1 MGKLCNKKVIAASLL
16 EWTLGSK
23 TTFAKDENKDLADKA
38 KKLGIELPSP
48 DLAAFETIYC
58 EVDKYNL
65 NGVKVSKKA
74 AEKGIA
80 TLIGKQI
87 NWNHEGAHQ
96 ICGYIID
103 AFIKE
108 DKIYIDGILFK
119 SLFTEEFGTVIE
131 LFESGKLFVSFELW
145 NRKEDG
151 TSIVKDLGNGYRE
164 LTEFVAHGC
173 ALLLLDQETGK
184 PIPPA
189 CPKAQVQKL
198 LAAVKVIE
206 EAEIIVE
213 KIFEKDERLVY
224 AELAAIEE
232 QEPCTKCKTCTCHE
246 EGGKENIMAE
256 EVKIEEILDNDYEG
270 GEIDEAKKLTTE
282 QRNAL
287 PDSDFALIQEKDGK
301 KIRRFPINDEAHVR
315 NALARLPQ
323 AKDIS
328 EEEKKSA
335 LAKILKKAKELNMDE
350 LLKKYEKSEEVLP
363 EVKVEEP
370 IVEEPKVDATVV
382 EPIVEE
388 KPVEATL
395 EAPIT
400 EVKKEEVII
409 EEPKIEETAQVNPE
423 PAQVTD
429 PAPIVEQK
437 PDEQAQV
444 GEQPVVVRKVVSVTR
459 EETSIVTE
467 TDGKRDK
474 KGTCKV
480 ITKYDDGTEDVNT
493 EEYQAVD
500 TYSVA
505 EVEAKVAEAKAEKEI
520 EITNLKTELEK
531 LTQEIAELKTPKVEV
546 AKEVVE
552 EQPELIVGNAEA
564 KTIDKYVARR
574 KKINM
579 KAYGHENKGY

>member
-74 AEKGIA
+74 AEKGIT

-151 TSIVKDLGNGYRE
+151 TSIVKDSGNGYRE

-206 EAEIIVE
+206 ESEIIVE

-246 EGGKENIMAE
+246 EGGKENIMAD
-256 EVKIEEILDNDYEG
+256 EVKIETI
-270 GEIDEAKKLTTE
+270 
-282 QRNAL
+282 
-287 PDSDFALIQEKDGK
+287 
-301 KIRRFPINDEAHVR
+301 
-315 NALARLPQ
+315 
-323 AKDIS
+323 
-328 EEEKKSA
+328 
-335 LAKILKKAKELNMDE
+335 
-350 LLKKYEKSEEVLP
+350 LP
-363 EVKVEEP
+363 EVKPEEVAQVV
-370 IVEEPKVDATVV
+370 VEEPKVEATVV

-388 KPVEATL
+388 KPVEATI
-395 EAPIT
+395 ETPIE
-400 EVKKEEVII
+400 EVKKEEVIV
-409 EEPKIEETAQVNPE
+409 EEPKIEETAQVISE
-423 PAQVTD
+423 PAQVTE

-437 PDEQAQV
+437 PEEQAQV
-444 GEQPVVVRKVVSVTR
+444 EKQPVETKPEEANVRVTKTEELIVVDSTLPDKNVISTELKQESVL
-459 EETSIVTE
+459 VND
-467 TDGKRDK
+467 DGKEVEHTVK
-474 KGTCKV
+474 ETVEV
-480 ITKYDDGTEDVNT
+480 ITYTFEQL
-493 EEYQAVD
+493 EQ
-500 TYSVA
+500 
-505 EVEAKVAEAKAEKEI
+505 KVAEAKAEVEAKLAEKEI
-520 EITNLKTELEK
+520 EVTNLKKELDSK
-531 LTQEIAELKTPKVEV
+531 NQEIAELKAPKVEV

>member
-1 MGKLCNKKVIAASLL
+1 MEKICNRKLLSASLL

-23 TTFAKDENKDLADKA
+23 TTFSKDENKDLAEKA
-38 KKLGIELPSP
+38 QKLGIELPSP

-74 AEKGIA
+74 AEKGIT

-119 SLFTEEFGTVIE
+119 SLFTEEFGTVVD

-145 NRKEDG
+145 NKKEDG
-151 TSIVKDLGNGYRE
+151 TSIVKDCGNGYRE

-224 AELAAIEE
+224 AELAATEE

-256 EVKIEEILDNDYEG
+256 EIKNETI
-270 GEIDEAKKLTTE
+270 
-282 QRNAL
+282 
-287 PDSDFALIQEKDGK
+287 
-301 KIRRFPINDEAHVR
+301 
-315 NALARLPQ
+315 
-323 AKDIS
+323 
-328 EEEKKSA
+328 
-335 LAKILKKAKELNMDE
+335 
-350 LLKKYEKSEEVLP
+350 LP
-363 EVKVEEP
+363 EVKVEES
-370 IVEEPKVDATVV
+370 IVEEPKVDATVI

-388 KPVEATL
+388 KSIEAT
-395 EAPIT
+395 T
-400 EVKKEEVII
+400 EVKIEEQKI
-409 EEPKIEETAQVNPE
+409 EEPKAEEAQVTPE
-423 PAQVTD
+423 PAQVTE

-437 PDEQAQV
+437 PEEQAQV
-444 GEQPVVVRKVVSVTR
+444 VVEQPAEPSRKLAK
-459 EETSIVTE
+459 IVT
-467 TDGKRDK
+467 
-474 KGTCKV
+474 
-480 ITKYDDGTEDVNT
+480 YDGTETTTLFAETGETTLKKRRVTTIRYFTDGT
-493 EEYQAVD
+493 DERSEHEEEAIETF
-500 TYSVA
+500 TYSQLEEKVNAAKA
-505 EVEAKVAEAKAEKEI
+505 EVEVKLAEKEI
-520 EITNLKTELEK
+520 EVTNLKKELDSK
-531 LTQEIAELKTPKVEV
+531 NQEIAEFKTPKVEI
-546 AKEVVE
+546 AKVE
-552 EQPELIVGNAEA
+552 EQPELTVGNTET
-564 KTIDKYVARR
+564 KTSQKYVEVR
-574 KKINM
+574 KKLNK
-579 KAYGHENKGY
+579 KAYGHESKGN

>member
-1 MGKLCNKKVIAASLL
+1 MKKLCNKKILANSLL
-16 EWTLGSK
+16 EWTLAST
-23 TTFAKDENKDLADKA
+23 TTFIDSNNDELKLKA
-38 KKLGIELPSP
+38 EKLGIILPSP
-48 DLAAFETIYC
+48 DLACFSTIYC
-58 EVDKYNL
+58 EVDKFNL
-65 NGVKVSKKA
+65 NGVKVSKEVAK
-74 AEKGIA
+74 KGLP
-80 TLIGKQI
+80 TLIGKSI

-96 ICGYIID
+96 ICGFIID
-103 AFIKE
+103 SELKE
-108 DKIYIDGILFK
+108 NKIYITGILFK
-119 SLFTEEFGTVIE
+119 SLFTSEFDEVIQ
-131 LFESGKLFVSFELW
+131 LFTEKKLFCSFELW

-151 TSIVKDLGNGYRE
+151 TSIVKDCGNGYRE

-224 AELAAIEE
+224 AELAATEE

-246 EGGKENIMAE
+246 EGGKENIMAD

-270 GEIDEAKKLTTE
+270 EEIEEAKKLTTE

-370 IVEEPKVDATVV
+370 IIEEPKVDATVV

-388 KPVEATL
+388 KPVEAT
-395 EAPIT
+395 I
-400 EVKKEEVII
+400 EVKI
-409 EEPKIEETAQVNPE
+409 EEPKAEEAQVTPE
-423 PAQVTD
+423 PARVSE
-429 PAPIVEQK
+429 PVPIVEQK
-437 PDEQAQV
+437 PEEKAQV
-444 GEQPVVVRKVVSVTR
+444 AEQPVEVRKLVKEVRQESVINTFVPK
-459 EETSIVTE
+459 EDGTGNTSE
-467 TDGKRDK
+467 R
-474 KGTCKV
+474 KGKV
-480 ITKYDDGTEDVNT
+480 ITTRYYSDGTEEVVTEDFDVI
-493 EEYQAVD
+493 D
-500 TYSVA
+500 TYSSA
-505 EVEAKVAEAKAEKEI
+505 QVEAKVAEAKAEKEI
-520 EITNLKTELEK
+520 EITNLKKELDSK
-531 LTQEIAELKTPKVEV
+531 NQEIAELKAPKVEV
-546 AKEVVE
+546 AKVE
-552 EQPELIVGNAEA
+552 EKPELVVGNAET
-564 KTIDKYVARR
+564 KTIDKYKERR
-574 KKINM
+574 KKIN
-579 KAYGHENKGY
+579 KAAYGHDNNGN

>member
-23 TTFAKDENKDLADKA
+23 TTFAKDENQELADKA
-38 KKLGIELPSP
+38 KKIGIDLPSP

-74 AEKGIA
+74 AEKGIT

-119 SLFTEEFGTVIE
+119 SLFTEEFGTVVD

-145 NRKEDG
+145 NKKEDG
-151 TSIVKDLGNGYRE
+151 TSIVKDCGDGYRE

-189 CPKAQVQKL
+189 CPRAQVQKL

-224 AELAAIEE
+224 AELAATEE
-232 QEPCTKCKTCTCHE
+232 QEPCTKCKTCTCHG
-246 EGGKENIMAE
+246 EGGKENIML
-256 EVKIEEILDNDYEG
+256 EEIKNET
-270 GEIDEAKKLTTE
+270 I
-282 QRNAL
+282 
-287 PDSDFALIQEKDGK
+287 
-301 KIRRFPINDEAHVR
+301 
-315 NALARLPQ
+315 
-323 AKDIS
+323 
-328 EEEKKSA
+328 
-335 LAKILKKAKELNMDE
+335 
-350 LLKKYEKSEEVLP
+350 LP
-363 EVKVEEP
+363 EVKPEETAQVV
-370 IVEEPKVDATVV
+370 VEEPKVEATVV
-382 EPIVEE
+382 EPIIEPAVVETVTVVEPIIEE
-388 KPVEATL
+388 KPVEATIETPL
-395 EAPIT
+395 EIK
-400 EVKKEEVII
+400 V
-409 EEPKIEETAQVNPE
+409 EEPKIEETAQVIPE
-423 PAQVTD
+423 PAQVTE

-444 GEQPVVVRKVVSVTR
+444 VIEPVETNPEEANVRVTKTEELVVVDTTLPNKEVIRTDLIQ
-459 EETSIVTE
+459 ETVMVNN
-467 TDGKRDK
+467 DGKEVVHEVRETVEVK
-474 KGTCKV
+474 TY
-480 ITKYDDGTEDVNT
+480 TY
-493 EEYQAVD
+493 EEVQ
-500 TYSVA
+500 SQVA
-505 EVEAKVAEAKAEKEI
+505 IAKSEVEAKLAEKEI
-520 EITNLKTELEK
+520 EITNLKKELDSK
-531 LTQEIAELKTPKVEV
+531 NQEIAELKTPKVEI

-552 EQPELIVGNAEA
+552 EQPDLTVGNAET
-564 KTIDKYVARR
+564 KTLDKYVARR
-574 KKINM
+574 KKINI